1 MPKFNAFVTRQAIKK
16 VGLNQFLNMYASL
29 AGKYDVA
36 NGKKFANTEAEIDD
50 VIKDVPEL
58 LPAKAQ
64 LIQLTRNMR
73 VKAGLPE

>member
-1 MPKFNAFVTRQAIKK
+1 MPKFSASLTRQAIKK
-16 VGLNQFLNMYASL
+16 VGLNQYLSMYSKL
-29 AGKYDVA
+29 ANLYDVK
-36 NGKKFANTEAEIDD
+36 NGKKFATTEEEVND

-58 LPAKAQ
+58 EPAKSQ